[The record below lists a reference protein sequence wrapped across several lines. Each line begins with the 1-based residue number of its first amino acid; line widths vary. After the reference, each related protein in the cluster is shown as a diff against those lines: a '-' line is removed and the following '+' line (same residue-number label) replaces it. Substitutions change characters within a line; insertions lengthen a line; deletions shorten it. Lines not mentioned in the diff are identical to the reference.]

1 MRKLIAIALAQFV
14 ATAAVQAETTSF
26 TSDTV
31 VISYDAADLQ
41 AMQSPRG
48 STSSFYSNYIDFPIP
63 AWSQGRNAAY
73 IQAMTD
79 GTQFV
84 TPPIAVPPGATI
96 SYQIDYASWFPLN
109 SNTIPVFYNQSAP
122 FFLTMTRQVLTSC
135 NTSSFE
141 VQENKSDTFRRVYA
155 STIYATNNPLAIGP
169 KDRLMTQQAAIVER
183 FKPASPSE
191 YASNSAV
198 GIAEVAESEAWQ
210 NTSMEFACNRLR
222 LVFPRRLD
230 LAVYKVNIIIRN

>member
-1 MRKLIAIALAQFV
+1 MRRLIAIALAHFI
-14 ATAAVQAETTSF
+14 ATAAAQAETTSF

-48 STSSFYSNYIDFPIP
+48 STSSFYSNYIDFPIT
-63 AWSQGRNAAY
+63 AWAQGRNAAY

-84 TPPIAVPPGATI
+84 TPPIAVPPGASI

-122 FFLTMTRQVLTSC
+122 FFLTMSRQLLTSC
-135 NTSSFE
+135 NTSATE
-141 VQENKSDTFRRVYA
+141 VRESRFIRRVYA
-155 STIYATNNPLAIGP
+155 SEIYAKANPGSIADH
-169 KDRLMTQQAAIVER
+169 DRIMTQQPAIVER
-183 FKPASPSE
+183 FKPASPAE
-191 YASNSAV
+191 YVSNSAA
-198 GIAEVAESEAWQ
+198 GIAEVAASEPWQ
-210 NTSMEFACNRLR
+210 NISADFACNRLHM
-222 LVFPRRLD
+222 VFPRRLE
-230 LAVYKVNIIIRN
+230 LAVYKVTITIRN